1 MFNIELTTQI
11 AAYILYKR
19 GGLMHYLKLM
29 KLMYLTEQQY
39 LLKYGE
45 YLTGDKFV
53 SMNNGPVLSGTYSL
67 LKDGAEVWDHW
78 IKGEE
83 DWQVSLKVKDIDPK
97 DPLETFDL
105 LSPAII
111 KVIDSVYE
119 KYGSYNRWALC
130 DLTHTP
136 EVCPEWKNPHGSA
149 LPIQYE
155 DILRCNGVDPERT
168 KAIIARIKE
177 LESLQSSSA
186 TME

>member
-11 AAYILYKR
+11 AAYILYKH
-19 GGLMHYLKLM
+19 GGLIHYQKLM

-83 DWQVSLKVKDIDPK
+83 DWQASLKVKDIDPK

-105 LSPAII
+105 LSPATI

-119 KYGSYNRWALC
+119 KYGSYNRWDLC
-130 DLTHTP
+130 DLTRTP
-136 EVCPEWKNPHGSA
+136 GVCPEWKNPYGSA
-149 LPIQYE
+149 APIHYE
-155 DILRCNGVDPERT
+155 DILRSNGVDPKRT

-177 LESLQSSSA
+177 LESLQSLS
-186 TME
+186 